1 MVPHDTASVP
11 SASHDQQNLPCPLAV
26 GFRDAGI
33 PGIPEATLC
42 GIWSKAEAIISKSS
56 AIVNAPGN
64 LDSKLVESKSG
75 KMPHFVT
82 KEKSGRFTCDDG
94 CKMWMSTRICAHTV
108 AVAHT
113 MNLLLSFI
121 DWRKKSK
128 GTSVRLTGMILSDT
142 PKGAGKKGG
151 KPKKKYGQ
159 STERKITVQNYASP
173 FDDRPVPSTSSPF
186 ENSGFFLKWVSRRI
200 SACQG
205 KCQRPMRN
213 EEGRI
218 YPPPYDI
225 CLARKERRWYN
236 SPADGTRKLGKEG
249 DCHYHLK
256 KSCVGKADPPY
267 QGENIVIPPQVRVR
281 LTQIH
286 KDVLRKEFGPFANEY
301 LGPFALVLCFLP

>member
-1 MVPHDTASVP
+1 
-11 SASHDQQNLPCPLAV
+11 
-26 GFRDAGI
+26 
-33 PGIPEATLC
+33 
-42 GIWSKAEAIISKSS
+42 
-56 AIVNAPGN
+56 
-64 LDSKLVESKSG
+64 
-75 KMPHFVT
+75 
-82 KEKSGRFTCDDG
+82 
-94 CKMWMSTRICAHTV
+94 
-108 AVAHT
+108 
-113 MNLLLSFI
+113 MNLLLSFV

-286 KDVLRKEFGPFANEY
+286 KDVLRKEFGLNI
-301 LGPFALVLCFLP
+301 